1 MAFTFGFYNALNHDR
16 RYNAIQ
22 VSSIFDGIIKDGI
35 FMSIGGHMNVKA
47 TGNGFNIVVESGR
60 AWFNHT
66 WSLLDADYPM
76 VVPPSDVLEDRI
88 DVVVLE
94 VNENVD
100 VRQNFI
106 KIITGT
112 PAEHPTKPALTN
124 TLDIHQYALAY
135 ITVPANSVTLTQSNV
150 ENAVGMG
157 STPFVTGI
165 LETINIDDL
174 VAQWKSQWND
184 WTEEVDLNWNN
195 WFDTV
200 DNAWLAWFT
209 QQQSKWEDILADRAE
224 EWEEIKDTVDS
235 EWASQQGSINSD
247 YTNWKSSALAAYNQW
262 LDQIKGTLDDDAATQ
277 LAKEVVELKNRDDV
291 ISTYQHVKSGTEH
304 MFIGSGSN
312 GKVKMTADIDSGD
325 KVVISS
331 APKEKV
337 TVEGATSQPGS
348 GDPSPDNIR
357 MIDGVGMY
365 DQCIVLDGS
374 SDEGWGVDANGV
386 FVLRGIQGETLDYVS
401 QTSNSA
407 ICYARSN
414 SFKASSV
421 SDCYFKTTRGTFT
434 FPVAPEQLGRVF
446 VYNKGETLSEFKSH
460 LSSHPLIIWYR
471 SVDFYKCKGPF
482 YYVHEVSD
490 GTQSP
495 YKAIGIELN
504 APLFDGD
511 SLEIGGL
518 SGCDQMVVLEG
529 ASDET
534 WKAFEN
540 YPGVFYHDFS
550 PQADNAYYIK
560 TNSKKYNPSTD
571 ISTLKIGEFTTQ
583 KPGNATRFI
592 LRYNSLSTNPQ
603 DIKFYLSAYPLIVFY
618 RSAEY
623 TEEADIPVALEH
635 HKHYMQIVQNVREE
649 ATNEGKDRFRYSL
662 AVPSAVNADASNRT
676 ALSSHYSLVAQGG
689 TFRKITG
696 FSIVENRIWIYN
708 NGETAEE
715 FNVYLQEQINAG
727 TPVQVVYELASAVTY
742 AHPIQTESLPAYY
755 GTEDFVTALSG
766 EPVTDKWLTFT
777 NDGAQLNFKGGGGVG
792 VSKLAATTAVPAD
805 VVQGKTFYSKD
816 KTLKRGTL
824 ADKPALNDAVSVGN
838 DGNYLYA
845 RINVGA
851 YRTKQSTGYPEIRF
865 PNSDAIANIP
875 GGNNGAWSG
884 TYSGS
889 NVTVPKGYHNG
900 NGSVGV
906 AGGNRGNW
914 NGTYSGSDV
923 AIPQG
928 YHAGG
933 GKVGVAGG
941 NRGNWNGTYSG
952 SDVAIPQGYH
962 AGGGKVGVA
971 GGNRGNWNGTY
982 SGSDVAIPQGYHAGG
997 GKVGVSGGNKGAWGS
1012 TINPGGSV
1020 TIPKGYHNG
1029 SGVVKANGNSIN
1041 FHPINRTVGWGS
1053 GIRFTGEDATPG
1065 ASGKMRFVLKYWCRT
1080 EYNVNG
1086 YIKVLR
1092 NGSEIHSTT
1101 FNKNYESPYND
1112 DVPNGYINVEFSGS
1126 GTYQI
1131 QVSVDYNAGNG
1142 EIKMGGA
1149 FIGY

>member
-76 VVPPSDVLEDRI
+76 AVSPSDVLEDRI

-106 KIITGT
+106 KIIAGT

-124 TLDIHQYALAY
+124 NLDIHQYALAY

-150 ENAVGMG
+150 ENAVGLG

-174 VAQWKSQWND
+174 VAQWKSQWSD

-200 DNAWLAWFT
+200 DNAWTTWFT
-209 QQQSKWEDILADRAE
+209 QQQSKWEDILTERTE

-312 GKVKMTADIDSGD
+312 GKVKMTADIASGD

-337 TVEGATSQPGS
+337 TVDGATSQPGS

-357 MIDGVGMY
+357 MIDGIGMY
-365 DQCIVLDGS
+365 DQRVVFDGS
-374 SDEGWGVDANGV
+374 EDEDWQ
-386 FVLRGIQGETLDYVS
+386 LGITGTEGKYRLQIIATPKVTKVPA
-401 QTSNSA
+401 TS
-407 ICYARSN
+407 
-414 SFKASSV
+414 
-421 SDCYFKTTRGTFT
+421 
-434 FPVAPEQLGRVF
+434 VAPI
-446 VYNKGETLSEFKSH
+446 KSNH
-460 LSSHPLIIWYR
+460 FRTISATGTWNNQTGIAAQTNNIYIYSKEYQTVQSWKSYLAENPLIVWYR
-471 SVDFYKCKGPF
+471 SVDFYKSKGPF

-490 GTQSP
+490 GTESP

-504 APLFDGD
+504 TPLFDGD
-511 SLEIGGL
+511 SLEIGGP
-518 SGCDQMVVLEG
+518 SGFDQMVVLDSG
-529 ASDET
+529 KFFSQVTSGGLGLGYYQNSLNFVNIDTRWSSSGYGHIGSD
-534 WKAFEN
+534 
-540 YPGVFYHDFS
+540 YLPSIGFS
-550 PQADNAYYIK
+550 
-560 TNSKKYNPSTD
+560 SVYNGS
-571 ISTLKIGEFTTQ
+571 IGIGINPNGYVQ
-583 KPGNATRFI
+583 LRLPGNA
-592 LRYNSLSTNPQ
+592 NPA
-603 DIKFYLSAYPLIVFY
+603 DYFATHPLTVFY
-618 RSAEY
+618 RSVDY
-623 TEEADIPVALEH
+623 TPEADIAVALEKRVNGYAVWDGTDDMGDVLNLGEVTRGNIKARLPA
-635 HKHYMQIVQNVREE
+635 KH
-649 ATNEGKDRFRYSL
+649 G
-662 AVPSAVNADASNRT
+662 SA
-676 ALSSHYSLVAQGG
+676 GW
-689 TFRKITG
+689 
-696 FSIVENRIWIYN
+696 VENSSCSHLRKLYN
-708 NGETAEE
+708 WESNTEH
-715 FNVYLQEQINAG
+715 FYINHYFYLFVANSRLDSTDLAGLKAWLATQYSAG
-727 TPVQVVYELASAVTY
+727 TPVQVVYELASAATY

-755 GTEDFVTALSG
+755 GTEDFVTALTG
-766 EPVTDKWLTFT
+766 EKVAGKWLTFT
-777 NDGAQLNFKGGGGVG
+777 NDGTQLNFKGGGGLSS
-792 VSKLAATTAVPAD
+792 SKLAAANAEPGDVRTGKKFYAGDKTIKTGTLPVLRTGESHQINRWQDPMTKEVFIQANTIPEGIYESNGSTLSPQINIPAELFGNAAASQVLAGVTFTSENGAKIAGTMPNQGAKTAALNAGGSYTIPKGWHNGKGKVTADSLGSQTPASAKNGD
-805 VVQGKTFYSKD
+805 VILGKTAWVNGVMV
-816 KTLKRGTL
+816 TGTM
-824 ADKPALNDAVSVGN
+824 
-838 DGNYLYA
+838 
-845 RINVGA
+845 
-851 YRTKQSTGYPEIRF
+851 PER
-865 PNSDAIANIP
+865 
-875 GGNNGAWSG
+875 GAWNETIDPGAS
-884 TYSGS
+884 
-889 NVTVPKGYHNG
+889 VRIPQGYHNG
-900 NGSVGV
+900 NG
-906 AGGNRGNW
+906 
-914 NGTYSGSDV
+914 
-923 AIPQG
+923 
-928 YHAGG
+928 
-933 GKVGVAGG
+933 
-941 NRGNWNGTYSG
+941 
-952 SDVAIPQGYH
+952 
-962 AGGGKVGVA
+962 
-971 GGNRGNWNGTY
+971 
-982 SGSDVAIPQGYHAGG
+982 
-997 GKVGVSGGNKGAWGS
+997 
-1012 TINPGGSV
+1012 
-1020 TIPKGYHNG
+1020 
-1029 SGVVKANGNSIN
+1029 VVRANGISIN
-1041 FHPINRTVGWGS
+1041 FHPIDRTVGWGS
-1053 GIRFTGEDATPG
+1053 GIRFTGEDTTPG
-1065 ASGKMRFVLKYWCRT
+1065 VYGKMHFVLKYWCRT

-1101 FNKNYESPYND
+1101 FNKNYDSPYND

>member
-22 VSSIFDGIIKDGI
+22 VSSIFDGIIRDGI
-35 FMSIGGHMNVKA
+35 FMSIGGHMNVRA

-76 VVPPSDVLEDRI
+76 VVSPSDVLEDRI
-88 DVVVLE
+88 DAVVLE

-106 KIITGT
+106 KIIKGE
-112 PAEHPTKPALTN
+112 PAASPKKPTLTN
-124 TLDIHQYALAY
+124 NLDVHQYALAY

-150 ENAVGMG
+150 ENAIGLG

-200 DNAWLAWFT
+200 DNAWTTWFT
-209 QQQSKWEDILADRAE
+209 QQQSRWEDILTERTE

-312 GKVKMTADIDSGD
+312 GKVKMTADIASGD

-357 MIDGVGMY
+357 IIDGVGMY
-365 DQCIVLDGS
+365 DQCMVLNGSEDWKERSEIGAGLYSLYFVGPKHDSFLISNYLKCVIVTGANPAYENLKM
-374 SDEGWGVDANGV
+374 DEIGFYNYNAND
-386 FVLRGIQGETLDYVS
+386 RNTAYIKNPNY
-401 QTSNSA
+401 
-407 ICYARSN
+407 
-414 SFKASSV
+414 KSV
-421 SDCYFKTTRGTFT
+421 SD
-434 FPVAPEQLGRVF
+434 L
-446 VYNKGETLSEFKSH
+446 KSY
-460 LSSHPLIIWYR
+460 LAAHPLIIWYR

-482 YYVHEVSD
+482 YYAHEVSD
-490 GTQSP
+490 GTESP

-511 SLEIGGL
+511 SLKVGGK
-518 SGCDQMVVLEG
+518 SGCDQMILFDGSDDEEWSINATQNGVTNFMSAYRTLGLGPSLYGDGATAYSNRLKRSLRVFSDASAAKENKTFFMTRFDIFLRSTQIADVTGLKANLKAHPVIVYYKSVDYTEEKDVPVVLESCKSFYKIFDGTEEFTLAYSGEDANEYDLVLNG
-529 ASDET
+529 AGTILPTSSD
-534 WKAFEN
+534 
-540 YPGVFYHDFS
+540 
-550 PQADNAYYIK
+550 DNASCSHFKEGNFVVDGNWQATSMSNDVTIQFFRSK
-560 TNSKKYNPSTD
+560 TDCPDVDSFK
-571 ISTLKIGEFTTQ
+571 
-583 KPGNATRFI
+583 R
-592 LRYNSLSTNPQ
+592 
-603 DIKFYLSAYPLIVFY
+603 
-618 RSAEY
+618 
-623 TEEADIPVALEH
+623 
-635 HKHYMQIVQNVREE
+635 
-649 ATNEGKDRFRYSL
+649 
-662 AVPSAVNADASNRT
+662 
-676 ALSSHYSLVAQGG
+676 
-689 TFRKITG
+689 
-696 FSIVENRIWIYN
+696 W
-708 NGETAEE
+708 
-715 FNVYLQEQINAG
+715 LQEEYENG
-727 TPVQVVYELASAVTY
+727 TPVQCIMNRATAVTY
-742 AHPIQTESLPAYY
+742 AYLAQPESLPAYY
-755 GTEDFVTALSG
+755 GTEDFVTALAG

-777 NDGAQLNFKGGGGVG
+777 NDGTQLNFKGGGGVG

-816 KTLKRGTL
+816 KTLKTGTL

-865 PNSDAIANIP
+865 PNSDAIENIP
-875 GGNNGAWSG
+875 GGDNGAWSG
-884 TYSGS
+884 TYSDS
-889 NVTVPKGYHNG
+889 NVTIPQGYHNG
-900 NGSVGV
+900 KGSVGV

-933 GKVGVAGG
+933 GKV
-941 NRGNWNGTYSG
+941 S
-952 SDVAIPQGYH
+952 
-962 AGGGKVGVA
+962 
-971 GGNRGNWNGTY
+971 
-982 SGSDVAIPQGYHAGG
+982 
-997 GKVGVSGGNKGAWGS
+997 VSGGNKGAWDS

-1029 SGVVKANGNSIN
+1029 FGVVKANGNSIN
-1041 FHPINRTVGWGS
+1041 FHPIDRTVGWGS
-1053 GIRFTGEDATPG
+1053 GVRFTGEDATPG

-1101 FNKNYESPYND
+1101 FNKNYDSPYND

>member
-35 FMSIGGHMNVKA
+35 FMSIGGHMNVRA

-76 VVPPSDVLEDRI
+76 VVSPSDVLEDRI

-106 KIITGT
+106 KIIAGT

-124 TLDIHQYALAY
+124 NLDIHQYALAY

-150 ENAVGMG
+150 ENAIGLG

-174 VAQWKSQWND
+174 VAQWKSQWSD

-200 DNAWLAWFT
+200 DNAWTTWFT
-209 QQQSKWEDILADRAE
+209 QQQSKWEDILADRTE

-247 YTNWKSSALAAYNQW
+247 YVNWQSSALAAYNQW

-304 MFIGSGSN
+304 IFIGSGSN
-312 GKVKMTADIDSGD
+312 GKVKMTADIASGD

-331 APKEKV
+331 APKEKI

-348 GDPSPDNIR
+348 GDPSPNNIR
-357 MIDGVGMY
+357 MIDGIGMY
-365 DQCIVLDGS
+365 DKTVVLDGS
-374 SDEGWGVDANGV
+374 ADWRAFLQAPGVYYADIPIEVEVIDGSLVKTNSKKYAHYYLMASLKQSEFGIQNPPAPGYTRVCVRVDANSTSV
-386 FVLRGIQGETLDYVS
+386 QTAKDYF
-401 QTSNSA
+401 NS
-407 ICYARSN
+407 R
-414 SFKASSV
+414 
-421 SDCYFKTTRGTFT
+421 
-434 FPVAPEQLGRVF
+434 
-446 VYNKGETLSEFKSH
+446 
-460 LSSHPLIIWYR
+460 PLTVWIR

-490 GTQSP
+490 GTESP

-518 SGCDQMVVLEG
+518 SGFDKMVVLDDKSELSAYEG
-529 ASDET
+529 GS
-534 WKAFEN
+534 N
-540 YPGVFYHDFS
+540 SFYHDLPTVVASAGTNGSKSNWAKYRGDNVGEGALLNKEYTVQS
-550 PQADNAYYIK
+550 PISLGSVAK
-560 TNSKKYNPSTD
+560 RLVVKLTECTD
-571 ISTLKIGEFTTQ
+571 ISDAK
-583 KPGNATRFI
+583 
-592 LRYNSLSTNPQ
+592 S
-603 DIKFYLSAYPLIVFY
+603 YLSQHPLIVFY
-618 RSAEY
+618 KSVNY
-623 TEEADIPVALEH
+623 TPEADIAVALEKRVNGYAVFDGTEKWH
-635 HKHYMQIVQNVREE
+635 WNPSPGWAYVSQAYTEHKKSTPPQC
-649 ATNEGKDRFRYSL
+649 
-662 AVPSAVNADASNRT
+662 
-676 ALSSHYSLVAQGG
+676 SHYVGISGEIPTAGQTTINEAGSLIVYDSDWTSVSDATDYFSAQH
-689 TFRKITG
+689 T
-696 FSIVENRIWIYN
+696 
-708 NGETAEE
+708 
-715 FNVYLQEQINAG
+715 AG
-727 TPVQVVYELASAVTY
+727 TPVQFVYELASAATY
-742 AHPIQTESLPAYY
+742 AHPIQAESLPAYY
-755 GTEDFVTALSG
+755 GTEDFVTALAG

-777 NDGAQLNFKGGGGVG
+777 NDGTQLNFKGGGGVG

-816 KTLKRGTL
+816 KTVKTGTIV
-824 ADKPALNDAVSVGN
+824 DRPALNDAVSVGN
-838 DGNYLYA
+838 DGSYLYA
-845 RINVGA
+845 RIPVGA
-851 YRTKQSTGYPEIRF
+851 YRAKQATGYPEIRF
-865 PNSDAIANIP
+865 PNSDAIENIP
-875 GGNNGAWSG
+875 GGDNGAWSG

-889 NVTVPKGYHNG
+889 NVTIPKGYHNG

-923 AIPQG
+923 TIPQG

-933 GKVGVAGG
+933 GKVGVA
-941 NRGNWNGTYSG
+941 
-952 SDVAIPQGYH
+952 
-962 AGGGKVGVA
+962 
-971 GGNRGNWNGTY
+971 
-982 SGSDVAIPQGYHAGG
+982 
-997 GKVGVSGGNKGAWGS
+997 GGNKGAWGS

-1020 TIPKGYHNG
+1020 TIPRGYHNG
-1029 SGVVKANGNSIN
+1029 SGMVKANGNSIN

-1053 GIRFTGEDATPG
+1053 GVRFTGEDATPG

-1101 FNKNYESPYND
+1101 FTKNYDSPYND

-1131 QVSVDYNAGNG
+1131 QVSVDYQAGNG

>member
-76 VVPPSDVLEDRI
+76 VVSPSDVLEDRI

-106 KIITGT
+106 KIIAGT
-112 PAEHPTKPALTN
+112 PAAKPTKPALTN
-124 TLDIHQYALAY
+124 NLDIHQYALAY

-150 ENAVGMG
+150 ENAIGLG

-174 VAQWKSQWND
+174 IAQWKSQWSD

-200 DNAWLAWFT
+200 DNAWTTWFT
-209 QQQSKWEDILADRAE
+209 QQQSKWEDILTERTE

-312 GKVKMTADIDSGD
+312 GKVKMTADIASGD

-331 APKEKV
+331 APKEKI

-365 DQCIVLDGS
+365 DQCVVLDGS
-374 SDEGWGVDANGV
+374 EDEAWVVSPKGGNGPNAYHAQFSFPSGYPALPFDANIEGNH
-386 FVLRGIQGETLDYVS
+386 T
-401 QTSNSA
+401 
-407 ICYARSN
+407 
-414 SFKASSV
+414 ASSHIPGAATGAYV
-421 SDCYFKTTRGTFT
+421 FQGNTGICCFTASGNTR
-434 FPVAPEQLGRVF
+434 L
-446 VYNKGETLSEFKSH
+446 NLSFSGIPSNVTGLKSY
-460 LSSHPLIIWYR
+460 LSSHPLTVWYR
-471 SVDFYKCKGPF
+471 SVDFYKSKGPF

-490 GTQSP
+490 GTESP

-511 SLEIGGL
+511 SLEIGGP
-518 SGCDQMVVLEG
+518 SGFDKMVVVDGSSDEYWSPFQG
-529 ASDET
+529 ASD
-534 WKAFEN
+534 
-540 YPGVFYHDFS
+540 VFYSDLLPEYAF
-550 PQADNAYYIK
+550 DEG
-560 TNSKKYNPSTD
+560 NSDGVKVNRLKYHRSIVSMSEDEFYFQSNS
-571 ISTLKIGEFTTQ
+571 ISARAL
-583 KPGNATRFI
+583 RFI
-592 LRYNSLSTNPQ
+592 IRVNGAGTNVQ
-603 DIKFYLSAYPLIVFY
+603 TVRNALGKNPLIVFY
-618 RSAEY
+618 KSVNY
-623 TEEADIPVALEH
+623 TPEDDIAVALE
-635 HKHYMQIVQNVREE
+635 KRVNGYAAFDGEE
-649 ATNEGKDRFRYSL
+649 SIATDSSGSMVLFS
-662 AVPSAVNADASNRT
+662 VPLPNPSSRANRDPDSVI
-676 ALSSHYSLVAQGG
+676 SSHYPYKDVSSGNTLDGGVRLAAGSDSLIIRDSNNFG
-689 TFRKITG
+689 T
-696 FSIVENRIWIYN
+696 S
-708 NGETAEE
+708 EE
-715 FNVYLQEQINAG
+715 LSSLLSDQYDLG
-727 TPVQVVYELASAVTY
+727 TPVQVVYELASAATY
-742 AHPIQTESLPAYY
+742 AHPIQSESLPAYY
-755 GTEDFVTALSG
+755 GTEDFVTALAG
-766 EPVTDKWLTFT
+766 EKVAGKWLTFT
-777 NDGAQLNFKGGGGVG
+777 NDGTQLNFKGGGGVG

-816 KTLKRGTL
+816 KTLKTGTIV
-824 ADKPALNDAVSVGN
+824 DRPALNDAVSVGN
-838 DGNYLYA
+838 DGSYTYY
-845 RINVGA
+845 RINQGA
-851 YRTKQSTGYPEIRF
+851 YRTNQATGYPEIRAS
-865 PNSDAIANIP
+865 NDSVISNIP

-889 NVTVPKGYHNG
+889 NVTIPKGYHNG
-900 NGSVGV
+900 SGSVGV

-914 NGTYSGSDV
+914 GT
-923 AIPQG
+923 
-928 YHAGG
+928 
-933 GKVGVAGG
+933 
-941 NRGNWNGTYSG
+941 
-952 SDVAIPQGYH
+952 
-962 AGGGKVGVA
+962 
-971 GGNRGNWNGTY
+971 
-982 SGSDVAIPQGYHAGG
+982 
-997 GKVGVSGGNKGAWGS
+997 

-1020 TIPKGYHNG
+1020 TIPQGYHAG
-1029 SGVVKANGNSIN
+1029 GGVVRSNG
-1041 FHPINRTVGWGS
+1041 GGS
-1053 GIRFTGEDATPG
+1053 WP
-1065 ASGKMRFVLKYWCRT
+1065 
-1080 EYNVNG
+1080 
-1086 YIKVLR
+1086 LR
-1092 NGSEIHSTT
+1092 H
-1101 FNKNYESPYND
+1101 
-1112 DVPNGYINVEFSGS
+1112 
-1126 GTYQI
+1126 
-1131 QVSVDYNAGNG
+1131 
-1142 EIKMGGA
+1142 MG
-1149 FIGY
+1149 FD

>member
-76 VVPPSDVLEDRI
+76 VVSPSDVLEDRI

-106 KIITGT
+106 KIISGT

-124 TLDIHQYALAY
+124 NLDIHQYALAY

-174 VAQWKSQWND
+174 IAQWKIQWSD
-184 WTEEVDLNWNN
+184 WTEEVDLNWND
-195 WFDTV
+195 WF
-200 DNAWLAWFT
+200 
-209 QQQSKWEDILADRAE
+209 
-224 EWEEIKDTVDS
+224 DTVDS

-247 YTNWKSSALAAYNQW
+247 YANWKSSALAAYNQW

-312 GKVKMTADIDSGD
+312 GKVKMTADIASGD
-325 KVVISS
+325 KVVVSS

-337 TVEGATSQPGS
+337 TVKGATSQPGS

-365 DQCIVLDGS
+365 DQCVVLDGS
-374 SDEGWGVDANGV
+374 SDEGWTTNGSTAGTYRTVADFIEDDVSAGRTNWLSSKYRSVDASWDALSNKTF
-386 FVLRGIQGETLDYVS
+386 FVWAPSTKPESHYIGLRDTD
-401 QTSNSA
+401 
-407 ICYARSN
+407 
-414 SFKASSV
+414 
-421 SDCYFKTTRGTFT
+421 
-434 FPVAPEQLGRVF
+434 FPNL
-446 VYNKGETLSEFKSH
+446 TDFKSH
-460 LSSHPLIIWYR
+460 LQSHPLIIWYR

-490 GTQSP
+490 GTESP

-511 SLEIGGL
+511 SLEIGGK
-518 SGCDQMVVLEG
+518 SGFDQMVVFDGSEDEEWQWAGSG
-529 ASDET
+529 A
-534 WKAFEN
+534 
-540 YPGVFYHDFS
+540 
-550 PQADNAYYIK
+550 NAYAAC
-560 TNSKKYNPSTD
+560 
-571 ISTLKIGEFTTQ
+571 LKCINIGAVSSPRGYVVSDTFNTV
-583 KPGNATRFI
+583 
-592 LRYNSLSTNPQ
+592 
-603 DIKFYLSAYPLIVFY
+603 YLSHNNTVIGIGGWEKQLYLRDPSKFTSEATLRSYLQSHPLIVFY
-618 RSAEY
+618 KSVDY
-623 TEEADIPVALEH
+623 TPEADIAVALEKRVNGYAVFDGTEKWQWNPSPGWAYVSQAYTE
-635 HKHYMQIVQNVREE
+635 HKKS
-649 ATNEGKDRFRYSL
+649 T
-662 AVPSAVNADASNRT
+662 PSQC
-676 ALSSHYSLVAQGG
+676 SHYVGISGEMPTAGQITINEAGSLIVYDSDWTSVSDATDYFSAQH
-689 TFRKITG
+689 T
-696 FSIVENRIWIYN
+696 
-708 NGETAEE
+708 
-715 FNVYLQEQINAG
+715 AG
-727 TPVQVVYELASAVTY
+727 TPVQVVCELASAATY

-755 GTEDFVTALSG
+755 GTEDFVTALAG

-777 NDGAQLNFKGGGGVG
+777 NDGTQLNFKGGGGLSS
-792 VSKLAATTAVPAD
+792 SKLAAANAEPGD
-805 VVQGKTFYSKD
+805 VRTGKKFYAGD
-816 KTLKRGTL
+816 KTIKTGTL
-824 ADKPALNDAVSVGN
+824 PVLHMGESHQINRWQNSMTKEVFIQANTIPEGIYESDGSTWSPQINIPAELFGNAVAEQVLAGVTFTSENGAKIAGTMPNQGAKTAALNAGGS
-838 DGNYLYA
+838 Y
-845 RINVGA
+845 
-851 YRTKQSTGYPEIRF
+851 T
-865 PNSDAIANIP
+865 IP
-875 GGNNGAWSG
+875 A
-884 TYSGS
+884 
-889 NVTVPKGYHNG
+889 GYHNG
-900 NGSVGV
+900 SGKVTANSLASQTQANAV
-906 AGGNRGNW
+906 AGDILTGNTAWVNGVKVNGTMPEKGAW

-923 AIPQG
+923 TIPNG
-928 YHAGG
+928 HHSGT
-933 GKVGVAGG
+933 GKVSVSGG
-941 NRGNWNGTYSG
+941 NRGAWN
-952 SDVAIPQGYH
+952 
-962 AGGGKVGVA
+962 K
-971 GGNRGNWNGTY
+971 
-982 SGSDVAIPQGYHAGG
+982 
-997 GKVGVSGGNKGAWGS
+997 

-1020 TIPKGYHNG
+1020 TIPQGYHNG

-1041 FHPINRTVGWGS
+1041 FHPIDRTVGWGS
-1053 GIRFTGEDATPG
+1053 GVRFTGEDATPG

-1080 EYNVNG
+1080 EYNVTG
-1086 YIKVLR
+1086 YIRVLR
-1092 NGSEIHSTT
+1092 NGSEIHATT
-1101 FNKNYESPYND
+1101 FNKNYDSPYND

-1131 QVSVDYNAGNG
+1131 QIFVDYQAGNG

>member
-76 VVPPSDVLEDRI
+76 VVSPSDVLEDRI
-88 DVVVLE
+88 DAVVLE

-112 PAEHPTKPALTN
+112 PAEKPTKPALTN
-124 TLDIHQYALAY
+124 NLDIHQYALAY

-150 ENAVGMG
+150 ENAIGLG

-200 DNAWLAWFT
+200 DNAWTTWFT
-209 QQQSKWEDILADRAE
+209 QQQSKWEDILNERTE

-312 GKVKMTADIDSGD
+312 GKVKMTADIASGD
-325 KVVISS
+325 TVVISS
-331 APKEKV
+331 APKQKI

-348 GDPSPDNIR
+348 GDPSPKNIR

-365 DQCIVLDGS
+365 DQCLVLDGS
-374 SDEGWGVDANGV
+374 ENEGWRVEAFAGYYRRYCATIPAPVRNNTRENQSQKSNYLVSNVSVQNQVNGKG
-386 FVLRGIQGETLDYVS
+386 F
-401 QTSNSA
+401 N
-407 ICYARSN
+407 
-414 SFKASSV
+414 
-421 SDCYFKTTRGTFT
+421 
-434 FPVAPEQLGRVF
+434 
-446 VYNKGETLSEFKSH
+446 VYNFRPSSSDDTNVWVFIGGGEFSDVNELKDYLSA
-460 LSSHPLIIWYR
+460 HPLIIWYR

-490 GTQSP
+490 GTESP

-518 SGCDQMVVLEG
+518 SGFDKMIIFDG
-529 ASDET
+529 SDAET
-534 WKAFEN
+534 WSIQATQNGVTNFAIDYCAIKLVPPSPTGKA
-540 YPGVFYHDFS
+540 
-550 PQADNAYYIK
+550 
-560 TNSKKYNPSTD
+560 
-571 ISTLKIGEFTTQ
+571 
-583 KPGNATRFI
+583 
-592 LRYNSLSTNPQ
+592 
-603 DIKFYLSAYPLIVFY
+603 SAYSNRLKRSIRLFADAAAAKENKTFFMNAFNVFY
-618 RSAEY
+618 RSTQFTGVAGLKADLKAHPLIIFYKSVNY
-623 TEEADIPVALEH
+623 TPEADIAVALESC
-635 HKHYMQIVQNVREE
+635 KSFYKTFDGTEKFTLAYSGEE
-649 ATNEGKDRFRYSL
+649 ANEYDLVLSGAGTILITSSDDNASCSHFKKDNFIVDGNWQASSMYSDVTIQFFRSKTDC
-662 AVPSAVNADASNRT
+662 P
-676 ALSSHYSLVAQGG
+676 
-689 TFRKITG
+689 
-696 FSIVENRIWIYN
+696 
-708 NGETAEE
+708 
-715 FNVYLQEQINAG
+715 NVDSFKQWLQEEYEKG
-727 TPVQVVYELASAVTY
+727 TPVQCVMNYKTAVTY

-755 GTEDFVTALSG
+755 GTEDFVTALAG

-816 KTLKRGTL
+816 KTLKTGTL
-824 ADKPALNDAVSVGN
+824 TEKSALTDAVSVGN
-838 DGNYLYA
+838 DGSYLYA
-845 RINVGA
+845 RIPVGA

-865 PNSDAIANIP
+865 PNSDAIENIP
-875 GGNNGAWSG
+875 GGDNGAWNG

-889 NVTVPKGYHNG
+889 NVTIPQGYHNG
-900 NGSVGV
+900 SGSVGV

-914 NGTYSGSDV
+914 SGTYSGSDV
-923 AIPQG
+923 TIPQG

-941 NRGNWNGTYSG
+941 NRGNWS
-952 SDVAIPQGYH
+952 
-962 AGGGKVGVA
+962 
-971 GGNRGNWNGTY
+971 GTY

-1020 TIPKGYHNG
+1020 TIPQGYHNG
-1029 SGVVKANGNSIN
+1029 QGRVRANDISVNYMAIDSDAYWNDNVQIYESENVSPGTSGQVRYTIQ
-1041 FHPINRTVGWGS
+1041 
-1053 GIRFTGEDATPG
+1053 
-1065 ASGKMRFVLKYWCRT
+1065 YWST
-1080 EYNVNG
+1080 SEYNVSG
-1086 YIKVLR
+1086 YFQICR
-1092 NGSEIHSTT
+1092 NGSEIESIP
-1101 FNKNYESPYND
+1101 FEKNGGLPTEP
-1112 DVPNGYINVEFSGS
+1112 SGFFDRTYS
-1126 GTYQI
+1126 EPGTYSLRI
-1131 QVSVDYNAGNG
+1131 RIDYHAGNG
-1142 EIKMGGA
+1142 TMHIGGV
-1149 FIGY
+1149 IVGY

>member
-76 VVPPSDVLEDRI
+76 VVSPSDVLEDRI

-106 KIITGT
+106 KIIAGT
-112 PAEHPTKPALTN
+112 PAKHPTKPALTN
-124 TLDIHQYALAY
+124 NLDIHQYALAY

-150 ENAVGMG
+150 ENAVGLG

-174 VAQWKSQWND
+174 IAQWESQWSD

-200 DNAWLAWFT
+200 DNAWTTWFT
-209 QQQSKWEDILADRAE
+209 QQQSKWEDILTERTE
-224 EWEEIKDTVDS
+224 EWEDIKDTVDS
-235 EWASQQGSINSD
+235 EWATQQGSINSD
-247 YTNWKSSALAAYNQW
+247 YTNWKSSALASYNQW

-304 MFIGSGSN
+304 VFIGSGSN
-312 GKVKMTADIDSGD
+312 GKVKMTADIASGD

-348 GDPSPDNIR
+348 GDPSPNNIR
-357 MIDGVGMY
+357 MIDGIGMY
-365 DQCIVLDGS
+365 DKMLVLDGS
-374 SDEGWGVDANGV
+374 EDESWYQEGNGV
-386 FVLRGIQGETLDYVS
+386 CILLGIRGITIDYV
-401 QTSNSA
+401 TKNNNTA
-407 ICYARSN
+407 ICDARCN
-414 SFKASSV
+414 SFRAGSV
-421 SDCYFKTTRGTFT
+421 NDTYYGRVEWTFT
-434 FPVAPEQLGRVF
+434 FPIKPEQHGRIF
-446 VYNKGETLSEFKSH
+446 FYNGRGDLSDFKSYR
-460 LSSHPLIIWYR
+460 SAHPLIVWYR
-471 SVDFYKCKGPF
+471 AVDFFKAKGPF

-490 GTQSP
+490 GTETP
-495 YKAIGIELN
+495 YKAIAIELN

-518 SGCDQMVVLEG
+518 SGFDKMVVVDGSKDFKTMTTVSGGKRIALTAYIPAENIQAVASTAVVG
-529 ASDET
+529 AIASSQYPARSAKDTYASVVGISVEADGTVSVYDPDIQTDET
-534 WKAFEN
+534 AKAYFQSH
-540 YPGVFYHDFS
+540 PLTVFYKSVNYTPESDIAVALEKRASHYQMFDGTEDFV
-550 PQADNAYYIK
+550 NAYTFDDAYEYQTIV
-560 TNSKKYNPSTD
+560 SGIGD
-571 ISTLKIGEFTTQ
+571 ISNPTSDGRSKSSHYV
-583 KPGNATRFI
+583 AS
-592 LRYNSLSTNPQ
+592 SLARTGHW
-603 DIKFYLSAYPLIVFY
+603 SAYPEDNDVVYQFFY
-618 RSAEY
+618 NKEDCPDVV
-623 TEEADIPVALEH
+623 TLKEILQNEAS
-635 HKHYMQIVQNVREE
+635 K
-649 ATNEGKDRFRYSL
+649 
-662 AVPSAVNADASNRT
+662 
-676 ALSSHYSLVAQGG
+676 
-689 TFRKITG
+689 
-696 FSIVENRIWIYN
+696 
-708 NGETAEE
+708 
-715 FNVYLQEQINAG
+715 G
-727 TPVQVVYELASAVTY
+727 TPVQTIVYAESVRTY
-742 AHPIQTESLPAYY
+742 AHLIQTEALPAYY
-755 GTEDFVTALSG
+755 GTEDFVTALAG
-766 EPVTDKWLTFT
+766 EKAAGKWLTFT

-805 VVQGKTFYSKD
+805 VVQGRTFYSKD
-816 KTLKRGTL
+816 KTLKTGAL

-838 DGNYLYA
+838 DGSYLYA
-845 RINVGA
+845 RIPVGA
-851 YRTKQSTGYPEIRF
+851 YRAKQATGYPEIRF
-865 PNSDAIANIP
+865 PNSDAIENIP
-875 GGNNGAWSG
+875 GGDNGAWSG

-889 NVTVPKGYHNG
+889 NVTIPKGYHNG

-923 AIPQG
+923 AIPKG

-933 GKVGVAGG
+933 GKV
-941 NRGNWNGTYSG
+941 S
-952 SDVAIPQGYH
+952 
-962 AGGGKVGVA
+962 
-971 GGNRGNWNGTY
+971 
-982 SGSDVAIPQGYHAGG
+982 
-997 GKVGVSGGNKGAWGS
+997 VSGGNKGAWGS

-1041 FHPINRTVGWGS
+1041 FHPIDRTVGWGS
-1053 GIRFTGEDATPG
+1053 GVRFTGEDATPG

-1092 NGSEIHSTT
+1092 NGIEIHSTT
-1101 FNKNYESPYND
+1101 FNKHYDSPYND

-1131 QVSVDYNAGNG
+1131 QVSVDYNAGEG

>member
-112 PAEHPTKPALTN
+112 PAETPAKPALTN
-124 TLDIHQYALAY
+124 NLDIHQYALAY

-150 ENAVGMG
+150 ENAVGLG

-174 VAQWKSQWND
+174 IAQWKSQWSD

-200 DNAWLAWFT
+200 DNAWVTWFT

-224 EWEEIKDTVDS
+224 EWEEIKDTIDS

-312 GKVKMTADIDSGD
+312 GKVKMTADITSGD

-348 GDPSPDNIR
+348 GDPSPNNIR
-357 MIDGVGMY
+357 MIDGIGMY
-365 DQCIVLDGS
+365 DQCVVLDGS
-374 SDEGWGVDANGV
+374 ADWRIFSGAPGVYFADIPIDTTGINDSIIKTNSKKYARYSSSMAGLKQSE
-386 FVLRGIQGETLDYVS
+386 FTIQHLPGKTRIVLRVDTNSTSV
-401 QTSNSA
+401 QTAKDHFNS
-407 ICYARSN
+407 R
-414 SFKASSV
+414 
-421 SDCYFKTTRGTFT
+421 
-434 FPVAPEQLGRVF
+434 
-446 VYNKGETLSEFKSH
+446 
-460 LSSHPLIIWYR
+460 PLTVWIR
-471 SVDFYKCKGPF
+471 SVDFYKSKGPF

-490 GTQSP
+490 GTESP
-495 YKAIGIELN
+495 YKAIGIDLN

-518 SGCDQMVVLEG
+518 SGFDQMLVLDGSSDEYWSPFQG
-529 ASDET
+529 ASD
-534 WKAFEN
+534 
-540 YPGVFYHDFS
+540 VFYSDLLPGYAF
-550 PQADNAYYIK
+550 DEG
-560 TNSKKYNPSTD
+560 NSDGVKVNRLKYHRSIVSMSEDEFYFQSNS
-571 ISTLKIGEFTTQ
+571 ISARAL
-583 KPGNATRFI
+583 RFI
-592 LRYNSLSTNPQ
+592 IRVNGAGTNVQ
-603 DIKFYLSAYPLIVFY
+603 TVRNALGKNPLIVFY
-618 RSAEY
+618 KSVDY
-623 TEEADIPVALEH
+623 TPENDIPVALESH
-635 HKHYMQIVQNVREE
+635 VKKLKLFDGTEDFSYSMRGHYFEHIIPGDVSSGTDVDAARKTQKASHGTI
-649 ATNEGKDRFRYSL
+649 A
-662 AVPSAVNADASNRT
+662 NADGDPGYNYYWAYT
-676 ALSSHYSLVAQGG
+676 ANWAYAANHTSKIRLKPAGVSDDIPVLKSFLSSQYS
-689 TFRKITG
+689 
-696 FSIVENRIWIYN
+696 
-708 NGETAEE
+708 
-715 FNVYLQEQINAG
+715 AG

-742 AHPIQTESLPAYY
+742 AHPIQAESLPAYY
-755 GTEDFVTALSG
+755 GTEDFVTALAG
-766 EPVTDKWLTFT
+766 EKVAGKWLAFT
-777 NDGAQLNFKGGGGVG
+777 NDGTQLNFKGGGGVG

-816 KTLKRGTL
+816 KTLKTGTL

-838 DGNYLYA
+838 DGSNLYV
-845 RINVGA
+845 RIPVGA
-851 YRTKQSTGYPEIRF
+851 YRTKQATGYPEIRF

-875 GGNNGAWSG
+875 GGDNGAWSG

-889 NVTVPKGYHNG
+889 NVTIPKGYHNG
-900 NGSVGV
+900 SGSVGV

-914 NGTYSGSDV
+914 GT
-923 AIPQG
+923 
-928 YHAGG
+928 
-933 GKVGVAGG
+933 
-941 NRGNWNGTYSG
+941 
-952 SDVAIPQGYH
+952 
-962 AGGGKVGVA
+962 
-971 GGNRGNWNGTY
+971 
-982 SGSDVAIPQGYHAGG
+982 
-997 GKVGVSGGNKGAWGS
+997 

-1020 TIPKGYHNG
+1020 TIPRGYHNG

-1041 FHPINRTVGWGS
+1041 FHPIDRTVGWGS

-1065 ASGKMRFVLKYWCRT
+1065 ASGKMHFVLKYWCRT

-1101 FNKNYESPYND
+1101 FNKNYDSPYND

-1131 QVSVDYNAGNG
+1131 QVSVDYQAGNG

>member
-76 VVPPSDVLEDRI
+76 VVSPSDVLEDRI

-106 KIITGT
+106 KIIAGT

-124 TLDIHQYALAY
+124 NLDIHQYALAY

-150 ENAVGMG
+150 ENAVGLG

-174 VAQWKSQWND
+174 IAQWKSQWSD

-200 DNAWLAWFT
+200 DNAWTTWFT

-247 YTNWKSSALAAYNQW
+247 YTNWKSSALASYNQW

-312 GKVKMTADIDSGD
+312 GKVKMTADIASGD

-348 GDPSPDNIR
+348 GDPSPKNIR

-365 DQCIVLDGS
+365 DKMIVLDGNANWLAFGNTPGVYLADALINIKTINDS
-374 SDEGWGVDANGV
+374 TVKTNSKKYTDHYPVSDLKQSEFLIQNFSDRIRVIVRVDANSTSV
-386 FVLRGIQGETLDYVS
+386 QTAKDYFNRRPLTVW
-401 QTSNSA
+401 
-407 ICYARSN
+407 IRS
-414 SFKASSV
+414 
-421 SDCYFKTTRGTFT
+421 
-434 FPVAPEQLGRVF
+434 
-446 VYNKGETLSEFKSH
+446 
-460 LSSHPLIIWYR
+460 I
-471 SVDFYKCKGPF
+471 DFYKCKGPF

-490 GTQSP
+490 GTESP

-511 SLEIGGL
+511 SLEIGGP
-518 SGCDQMVVLEG
+518 SGFDKMVVLDG
-529 ASDET
+529 SSDEH
-534 WKAFEN
+534 WVAFI
-540 YPGVFYHDFS
+540 GSSDVFYIDLLPEYGLS
-550 PQADNAYYIK
+550 
-560 TNSKKYNPSTD
+560 
-571 ISTLKIGEFTTQ
+571 E
-583 KPGNATRFI
+583 GNASGVKVNRLKYKQSATIREDEFWFQSTSVTSVSTFRFVI
-592 LRYNSLSTNPQ
+592 RVNGAGTNVQ
-603 DIKFYLSAYPLIVFY
+603 TVRNALGKAPLIIFY
-618 RSAEY
+618 KSVNY
-623 TEEADIPVALEH
+623 TPEADIAVALE
-635 HKHYMQIVQNVREE
+635 KRVNGYAVFDGEE
-649 ATNEGKDRFRYSL
+649 PIATDSTGSMVLFSVPLPNPSSL
-662 AVPSAVNADASNRT
+662 AFDDPDSVI
-676 ALSSHYSLVAQGG
+676 SSHYPYKNVSSDNTLDGGVRLAMGSDSLIIRDSNNFG
-689 TFRKITG
+689 T
-696 FSIVENRIWIYN
+696 S
-708 NGETAEE
+708 EE
-715 FNVYLQEQINAG
+715 LSSLLSDQYDLR
-727 TPVQVVYELASAVTY
+727 TPVQLVYELASAATY
-742 AHPIQTESLPAYY
+742 AHPIQAESLPAYY
-755 GTEDFVTALSG
+755 GTEDFVTALAG

-777 NDGAQLNFKGGGGVG
+777 NDGTQLNFKGGGGVG

-805 VVQGKTFYSKD
+805 VVSGKTFYSKD
-816 KTLKRGTL
+816 KTLKTGTL
-824 ADKPALNDAVSVGN
+824 TENPALTNAVSVGN
-838 DGNYLYA
+838 DGSYLYV
-845 RINVGA
+845 RIPVGA
-851 YRTKQSTGYPEIRF
+851 YRTRQAIGYPEVRF
-865 PNSDAIANIP
+865 PNAEAIKNIP
-875 GGNNGAWSG
+875 GGDNGAWSG

-889 NVTVPKGYHNG
+889 NVTIPQGYHNG
-900 NGSVGV
+900 NGSVSVSGGNRGNWSGTYSGSNVTIPKGYHNGSGSVSV

-923 AIPQG
+923 TIPQG

-933 GKVGVAGG
+933 GKV
-941 NRGNWNGTYSG
+941 S
-952 SDVAIPQGYH
+952 
-962 AGGGKVGVA
+962 
-971 GGNRGNWNGTY
+971 
-982 SGSDVAIPQGYHAGG
+982 
-997 GKVGVSGGNKGAWGS
+997 VSGGNKGAWGS

-1041 FHPINRTVGWGS
+1041 LHPIDRTVGWGS
-1053 GIRFTGEDATPG
+1053 GVRFTGEDATPG

-1101 FNKNYESPYND
+1101 FNKNYDSPYND

>member
-106 KIITGT
+106 KIISGT
-112 PAEHPTKPALTN
+112 PAEKPTKPALTN
-124 TLDIHQYALAY
+124 NLDIHQYALAY

-150 ENAVGMG
+150 ENAIGLG

-209 QQQSKWEDILADRAE
+209 QQQSKWEDILADRTE

-235 EWASQQGSINSD
+235 EWASQQGNINSD

-304 MFIGSGSN
+304 IFIGSGSN
-312 GKVKMTADIDSGD
+312 GKVKMTADIASGD

-357 MIDGVGMY
+357 MIDGIGMY
-365 DQCIVLDGS
+365 DQCVVLDGNGGWYAFENTPGVYYSDIPIVIEATS
-374 SDEGWGVDANGV
+374 SPISKTNSKKYAHYGYLTNLKQSEFDIQHPPGCTRICVRVDANSTS
-386 FVLRGIQGETLDYVS
+386 LQTAKDYF
-401 QTSNSA
+401 N
-407 ICYARSN
+407 
-414 SFKASSV
+414 
-421 SDCYFKTTRGTFT
+421 
-434 FPVAPEQLGRVF
+434 
-446 VYNKGETLSEFKSH
+446 
-460 LSSHPLIIWYR
+460 SHPLTVWIR

-490 GTQSP
+490 GTTSP

-518 SGCDQMVVLEG
+518 SGFDKMVVLDGSEDEGWYAQNASNGLYRTKNNIANDMQFSSQTGNTAKSNYLRSIG
-529 ASDET
+529 AS
-534 WKAFEN
+534 W
-540 YPGVFYHDFS
+540 
-550 PQADNAYYIK
+550 ADIK
-560 TNSKKYNPSTD
+560 S
-571 ISTLKIGEFTTQ
+571 GEFFTEALSYYVGVCISSITTLEAF
-583 KPGNATRFI
+583 K
-592 LRYNSLSTNPQ
+592 S
-603 DIKFYLSAYPLIVFY
+603 YLSAHPLTVFY
-618 RSAEY
+618 KSVNY
-623 TEEADIPVALEH
+623 TPEADIAVALE
-635 HKHYMQIVQNVREE
+635 KRVNGYAAFDGTETSMED
-649 ATNEGKDRFRYSL
+649 ATGNIPIYSYNL
-662 AVPSAVNADASNRT
+662 DNASRVDFDDII
-676 ALSSHYSLVAQGG
+676 SSHYIKKSDIDVTNNVDLGIRLATSYSGVL
-689 TFRKITG
+689 FRD
-696 FSIVENRIWIYN
+696 SENYTTK
-708 NGETAEE
+708 TA
-715 FNVYLQEQINAG
+715 FDSFISDQNDLG
-727 TPVQVVYELASAVTY
+727 TPVQVVYELASAATY
-742 AHPIQTESLPAYY
+742 AHPIQAESLPAYY
-755 GTEDFVTALSG
+755 GTEDFVTALAG
-766 EPVTDKWLTFT
+766 EEVTDKWLTFT
-777 NDGAQLNFKGGGGVG
+777 NDGTQLNFKGGGGVG

-816 KTLKRGTL
+816 KTLKTGTL
-824 ADKPALNDAVSVGN
+824 TDKPALNDAVSVGN

-865 PNSDAIANIP
+865 PNSDAIENIP

-889 NVTVPKGYHNG
+889 NVTIPKGYHNG

-923 AIPQG
+923 TIPQG

-933 GKVGVAGG
+933 GKVGVA
-941 NRGNWNGTYSG
+941 
-952 SDVAIPQGYH
+952 
-962 AGGGKVGVA
+962 
-971 GGNRGNWNGTY
+971 
-982 SGSDVAIPQGYHAGG
+982 
-997 GKVGVSGGNKGAWGS
+997 GGNKGAWGS

-1053 GIRFTGEDATPG
+1053 GVRFTGEDATPG

-1101 FNKNYESPYND
+1101 FNKNYDSPYND

-1131 QVSVDYNAGNG
+1131 QVSVDYNAGTG

>member
-112 PAEHPTKPALTN
+112 PAETPAKPALTN
-124 TLDIHQYALAY
+124 NLDIHQYALAY

-150 ENAVGMG
+150 ENAVGLG

-174 VAQWKSQWND
+174 IAQWKSQWSD

-200 DNAWLAWFT
+200 DNAWTTWFT
-209 QQQSKWEDILADRAE
+209 QQQSKWEDILTERTE

-291 ISTYQHVKSGTEH
+291 ISTYQHVKSDTEH

-312 GKVKMTADIDSGD
+312 GKVKMTADIASGD

-331 APKEKV
+331 APKEKI

-348 GDPSPDNIR
+348 GDPSPNNIR

-365 DQCIVLDGS
+365 DQCVMLDGS
-374 SDEGWGVDANGV
+374 EDED
-386 FVLRGIQGETLDYVS
+386 LDI
-401 QTSNSA
+401 TSSGSG
-407 ICYARSN
+407 YARCPNVFDPKQS
-414 SFKASSV
+414 
-421 SDCYFKTTRGTFT
+421 T
-434 FPVAPEQLGRVF
+434 PVAARGSYL
-446 VYNKGETLSEFKSH
+446 KGI
-460 LSSHPLIIWYR
+460 SSIVNSSDFGFAINAEEPAIYFRISGVPATENDYRAYLQAHPLIVWYR

-490 GTQSP
+490 GTESP

-504 APLFDGD
+504 AQLFDGD
-511 SLEIGGL
+511 SLEIGGP
-518 SGCDQMVVLEG
+518 SGFDQMVVVDG
-529 ASDET
+529 S
-534 WKAFEN
+534 K
-540 YPGVFYHDFS
+540 DFGTS
-550 PQADNAYYIK
+550 STPSGTRRLVLTQYIPIQNIQVPA
-560 TNSKKYNPSTD
+560 TNSVVGAIASSQYPARSADDTFLSVIGICVHRSGQSAGTVFIYDPD
-571 ISTLKIGEFTTQ
+571 IQ
-583 KPGNATRFI
+583 
-592 LRYNSLSTNPQ
+592 TNEAA
-603 DIKFYLSAYPLIVFY
+603 KAYFQSHPLIVFY
-618 RSAEY
+618 KSVNY
-623 TEEADIPVALEH
+623 TPEDDIAVALE
-635 HKHYMQIVQNVREE
+635 KRANGYAVWDGEEDGWTADGTDNYSRLIVPDAKADGTDSEDISSQFTFAPVD
-649 ATNEGKDRFRYSL
+649 TFPGKESGFTYS
-662 AVPSAVNADASNRT
+662 AVPAHQILLKNGTDFNSVSNAKTFLQNQ
-676 ALSSHYSLVAQGG
+676 YS
-689 TFRKITG
+689 
-696 FSIVENRIWIYN
+696 
-708 NGETAEE
+708 
-715 FNVYLQEQINAG
+715 AG
-727 TPVQVVYELASAVTY
+727 TPVQLVYELASAATY

-755 GTEDFVTALSG
+755 GTEDFVTALAG
-766 EPVTDKWLTFT
+766 EKVAGKWLTFT
-777 NDGAQLNFKGGGGVG
+777 NDGTQLNFKGGGGVG

-816 KTLKRGTL
+816 KTLKTGTL

-838 DGNYLYA
+838 DGSNLYV
-845 RINVGA
+845 RIPVGA
-851 YRTKQSTGYPEIRF
+851 YRTKQATGYPEIRF

-875 GGNNGAWSG
+875 GGDNGAWNG

-889 NVTVPKGYHNG
+889 NVTIPKGYHNG

-923 AIPQG
+923 TIPQG

-933 GKVGVAGG
+933 GKVGVA
-941 NRGNWNGTYSG
+941 
-952 SDVAIPQGYH
+952 
-962 AGGGKVGVA
+962 
-971 GGNRGNWNGTY
+971 
-982 SGSDVAIPQGYHAGG
+982 
-997 GKVGVSGGNKGAWGS
+997 GGNKGAWGS

-1020 TIPKGYHNG
+1020 TIPRGYHNG

-1065 ASGKMRFVLKYWCRT
+1065 ASGKMHFVLKYWCRT

-1101 FNKNYESPYND
+1101 FNKNYDSPYND

-1131 QVSVDYNAGNG
+1131 QVSVDYQAGNG

>member
-76 VVPPSDVLEDRI
+76 VVSPSDVLEDRI

-106 KIITGT
+106 KIIAGT

-124 TLDIHQYALAY
+124 NLDIHQYALAY

-150 ENAVGMG
+150 ENAVGLG

-200 DNAWLAWFT
+200 DNAWTTWFT
-209 QQQSKWEDILADRAE
+209 QQQSKWEDILTERTE

-312 GKVKMTADIDSGD
+312 GKVKMTADIASGD
-325 KVVISS
+325 KVVVSS

-337 TVEGATSQPGS
+337 TVDGATSQPGS

-357 MIDGVGMY
+357 MIDGIGMY
-365 DQCIVLDGS
+365 DQCVVLNGS
-374 SDEGWGVDANGV
+374 ENWSTRENGILFFESEGLLEAFSDASQRSSYLKSVGDEVVGDSIELYTYPV
-386 FVLRGIQGETLDYVS
+386 FFVRTKEYASDVGRLPAILL
-401 QTSNSA
+401 NSK
-407 ICYARSN
+407 
-414 SFKASSV
+414 FASSV
-421 SDCYFKTTRGTFT
+421 SDLKQKLT
-434 FPVAPEQLGRVF
+434 A
-446 VYNKGETLSEFKSH
+446 
-460 LSSHPLIIWYR
+460 HPLIIWYR
-471 SVDFYKCKGPF
+471 SVDFYKSKGPF

-490 GTQSP
+490 GTETP

-504 APLFDGD
+504 APLFEGD
-511 SLEIGGL
+511 SLEIGGP
-518 SGCDQMVVLEG
+518 SGFDQMVVYDG
-529 ASDET
+529 SVDERWT
-534 WKAFEN
+534 AQNAAKGL
-540 YPGVFYHDFS
+540 YKIPS
-550 PQADNAYYIK
+550 PQ
-560 TNSKKYNPSTD
+560 NSTWSDLGGRTAMSSY
-571 ISTLKIGEFTTQ
+571 LKHI
-583 KPGNATRFI
+583 NATWAYLKNGMFFVSPSKSVSPSGENI
-592 LRYNSLSTNPQ
+592 LAVCIASCTNLT
-603 DIKFYLSAYPLIVFY
+603 DFRDYLAAHPLIVFY
-618 RSAEY
+618 KSVNY
-623 TEEADIPVALEH
+623 TPEHDIAVALE
-635 HKHYMQIVQNVREE
+635 KRVNGYAVYSGGDD
-649 ATNEGKDRFRYSL
+649 ASYSWDTGGTNPRGTASL
-662 AVPSAVNADASNRT
+662 ALSAIMWNPVP
-676 ALSSHYSLVAQGG
+676 LSSHFIGG
-689 TFRKITG
+689 TIQNSNAVNGIGVYGDTTFMRNPDE
-696 FSIVENRIWIYN
+696 FSDLATFKQSLSSQYS
-708 NGETAEE
+708 
-715 FNVYLQEQINAG
+715 AG
-727 TPVQVVYELASAVTY
+727 TPVQVVYELASATTY
-742 AHPIQTESLPAYY
+742 AHPIRAESLPAYY
-755 GTEDFVTALSG
+755 GTEDFVTALAG

-777 NDGAQLNFKGGGGVG
+777 NDGTQLNFKGGGGVG

-816 KTLKRGTL
+816 KTVKTGTIV
-824 ADKPALNDAVSVGN
+824 DRPALNDAVSVGN
-838 DGNYLYA
+838 DGSYLYA
-845 RINVGA
+845 RIPVGA
-851 YRTKQSTGYPEIRF
+851 YRAKQATGYPEIRF
-865 PNSDAIANIP
+865 PNSDAIENIP
-875 GGNNGAWSG
+875 GGDNGAWSG

-889 NVTVPKGYHNG
+889 NVTIPKGYHNG

-933 GKVGVAGG
+933 GKV
-941 NRGNWNGTYSG
+941 S
-952 SDVAIPQGYH
+952 
-962 AGGGKVGVA
+962 
-971 GGNRGNWNGTY
+971 
-982 SGSDVAIPQGYHAGG
+982 
-997 GKVGVSGGNKGAWGS
+997 VSGGNKGAWGS

-1041 FHPINRTVGWGS
+1041 FHPIDRTVGWGS
-1053 GIRFTGEDATPG
+1053 GVRFTGEDATPG

-1101 FNKNYESPYND
+1101 FNKNYDSPYND

>member
-76 VVPPSDVLEDRI
+76 VVSPSDVLEDRI

-106 KIITGT
+106 KIIAGT

-124 TLDIHQYALAY
+124 NLDIHQYALAY

-174 VAQWKSQWND
+174 IAQWKSQWSD

-200 DNAWLAWFT
+200 DNAWTTWFT
-209 QQQSKWEDILADRAE
+209 QQQSKWEDILADRTE

-247 YTNWKSSALAAYNQW
+247 YTNWKSSALASYNQW

-312 GKVKMTADIDSGD
+312 GKVKMTADIASGD

-348 GDPSPDNIR
+348 GDPSPNNIR
-357 MIDGVGMY
+357 MIDGIGMY
-365 DQCIVLDGS
+365 DKTVVLDGS
-374 SDEGWGVDANGV
+374 AGWKAYSQTPGLYYSDIPIEVEVIDGSLVKTNSKKYAHYYAMSS
-386 FVLRGIQGETLDYVS
+386 LKQGEFDIQRPPGYTRICVRVDTNS
-401 QTSNSA
+401 TSAQVAKDHFNS
-407 ICYARSN
+407 R
-414 SFKASSV
+414 
-421 SDCYFKTTRGTFT
+421 
-434 FPVAPEQLGRVF
+434 
-446 VYNKGETLSEFKSH
+446 
-460 LSSHPLIIWYR
+460 PLTVWIR

-490 GTQSP
+490 GTESP

-529 ASDET
+529 TEKWSKSSNVTNAY
-534 WKAFEN
+534 F
-540 YPGVFYHDFS
+540 
-550 PQADNAYYIK
+550 ADNVLPVIA
-560 TNSKKYNPSTD
+560 NSPISGVAPLDECKAIASHTLAYNPLTAWDNLLVNQFSV
-571 ISTLKIGEFTTQ
+571 SGRQIGVRVPEFDTAEEF
-583 KPGNATRFI
+583 KEW
-592 LRYNSLSTNPQ
+592 LSTNPLT
-603 DIKFYLSAYPLIVFY
+603 IFY
-618 RSAEY
+618 RSVNY
-623 TEEADIPVALEH
+623 TPEADIPVAIE
-635 HKHYMQIVQNVREE
+635 KHTGNYLVFDGTETVTV
-649 ATNEGKDRFRYSL
+649 ATSG
-662 AVPSAVNADASNRT
+662 PNAP
-676 ALSSHYSLVAQGG
+676 
-689 TFRKITG
+689 
-696 FSIVENRIWIYN
+696 
-708 NGETAEE
+708 
-715 FNVYLQEQINAG
+715 YLQIESVADGHNASHRLVSSVAPFVYEYSGAGAFADYGKIIFGRAWCQSNGFAGAETTVKDFKSFLTAQYSAG
-727 TPVQVVYELASAVTY
+727 TPVQVLYELASAATY

-755 GTEDFVTALSG
+755 GTEDFVTALAG
-766 EPVTDKWLTFT
+766 EKVAGKWLTFT

-816 KTLKRGTL
+816 KTLKTGTL

-865 PNSDAIANIP
+865 PNSDAIENIP
-875 GGNNGAWSG
+875 GGDNGAWSG

-889 NVTVPKGYHNG
+889 NVTIPQGYHNG

-933 GKVGVAGG
+933 GKVSVA
-941 NRGNWNGTYSG
+941 
-952 SDVAIPQGYH
+952 
-962 AGGGKVGVA
+962 
-971 GGNRGNWNGTY
+971 
-982 SGSDVAIPQGYHAGG
+982 
-997 GKVGVSGGNKGAWGS
+997 GGNKGAWGS

-1041 FHPINRTVGWGS
+1041 FHPIDRTVGWGS
-1053 GIRFTGEDATPG
+1053 GVRFTGEDATPG

-1101 FNKNYESPYND
+1101 FNKNYGSPYND

-1131 QVSVDYNAGNG
+1131 QVSVDYQAGNG

>member
-76 VVPPSDVLEDRI
+76 VVSPSDVLEDRI

-124 TLDIHQYALAY
+124 NLDIHQYALAY

-150 ENAVGMG
+150 ENAVGLG

-174 VAQWKSQWND
+174 IAQWKSQWSD

-200 DNAWLAWFT
+200 DNAWTTWFT
-209 QQQSKWEDILADRAE
+209 QQQSKWEDILTERTE
-224 EWEEIKDTVDS
+224 EWEDIKDTVDS

-247 YTNWKSSALAAYNQW
+247 YTNWKASALAAYNQW

-312 GKVKMTADIDSGD
+312 GKVKMTADIASGD
-325 KVVISS
+325 KVGISS
-331 APKEKV
+331 APKEKI
-337 TVEGATSQPGS
+337 TVNGATSQPGS

-365 DQCIVLDGS
+365 DKMVILDGS
-374 SDEGWGVDANGV
+374 SLHPFIGRPNVFYHDLSTAVASAGADSSKSNWAKYAGDNVNAGTLLNKEYTVQSTAAVGSAAKKLVVKLTECADTDAAKSY
-386 FVLRGIQGETLDYVS
+386 L
-401 QTSNSA
+401 SA
-407 ICYARSN
+407 
-414 SFKASSV
+414 
-421 SDCYFKTTRGTFT
+421 
-434 FPVAPEQLGRVF
+434 
-446 VYNKGETLSEFKSH
+446 
-460 LSSHPLIIWYR
+460 HPLIVWYR

-490 GTQSP
+490 GTESP

-518 SGCDQMVVLEG
+518 SGFDQMVVLDGSGDEG
-529 ASDET
+529 WQLSGTSSGQTPFFIIDALSSNTGVPKLISDSY
-534 WKAFEN
+534 AFSERLN
-540 YPGVFYHDFS
+540 QSNNIQGIGGWDSLLYLRDSSIQTVQALRAALSAHPLTVFYKS
-550 PQADNAYYIK
+550 VN
-560 TNSKKYNPSTD
+560 
-571 ISTLKIGEFTTQ
+571 
-583 KPGNATRFI
+583 
-592 LRYNSLSTNPQ
+592 
-603 DIKFYLSAYPLIVFY
+603 
-618 RSAEY
+618 Y
-623 TEEADIPVALEH
+623 TPEADIAVALEKRMNGYAVFDGTEKWQWDPSPGRAYLSQAYTD
-635 HKHYMQIVQNVREE
+635 HKKSTPSQCSHYVGISGQVPTAGQTTINDAGSLIVWDSDWTSVSD
-649 ATNEGKDRFRYSL
+649 ATNYF
-662 AVPSAVNADASNRT
+662 
-676 ALSSHYSLVAQGG
+676 SSQH
-689 TFRKITG
+689 T
-696 FSIVENRIWIYN
+696 
-708 NGETAEE
+708 
-715 FNVYLQEQINAG
+715 AG
-727 TPVQVVYELASAVTY
+727 TPVQVVYELASATTY
-742 AHPIQTESLPAYY
+742 AHPIQAESLPAYY
-755 GTEDFVTALSG
+755 GTEDFVTALAG
-766 EPVTDKWLTFT
+766 EDVTGKWLTFT
-777 NDGAQLNFKGGGGVG
+777 NDGTQLNFKGGGGVG

-816 KTLKRGTL
+816 KTLKTGTL

-838 DGNYLYA
+838 DGNYLYV

-865 PNSDAIANIP
+865 PNSDAIENIP
-875 GGNNGAWSG
+875 GGDNGAWS
-884 TYSGS
+884 
-889 NVTVPKGYHNG
+889 
-900 NGSVGV
+900 
-906 AGGNRGNW
+906 
-914 NGTYSGSDV
+914 
-923 AIPQG
+923 
-928 YHAGG
+928 
-933 GKVGVAGG
+933 
-941 NRGNWNGTYSG
+941 
-952 SDVAIPQGYH
+952 
-962 AGGGKVGVA
+962 
-971 GGNRGNWNGTY
+971 GTY

-1053 GIRFTGEDATPG
+1053 GVRFTGEDATPG

-1092 NGSEIHSTT
+1092 NGSEIHATT
-1101 FNKNYESPYND
+1101 FNKNYDSPYND
-1112 DVPNGYINVEFSGS
+1112 DAPNGYINVEFSGS

-1131 QVSVDYNAGNG
+1131 QVVVDYQAGNG

>member
-76 VVPPSDVLEDRI
+76 VVSPSDVLEDRI

-112 PAEHPTKPALTN
+112 PAEKPTKPALTN

-150 ENAVGMG
+150 ENAVGLG

-174 VAQWKSQWND
+174 IAQWKSQWSD

-200 DNAWLAWFT
+200 DNAWTTWFT
-209 QQQSKWEDILADRAE
+209 QQQSKWEDILADRTE

-312 GKVKMTADIDSGD
+312 GKVKMTADIASGD

-331 APKEKV
+331 APKEKI

-357 MIDGVGMY
+357 MIDGIGMY
-365 DQCIVLDGS
+365 DKMVVLDGS
-374 SDEGWGVDANGV
+374 EVWTRNDGWANKSLFVGFGALSVDSDVPVDAYGV
-386 FVLRGIQGETLDYVS
+386 KATAK
-401 QTSNSA
+401 SA
-407 ICYARSN
+407 SLEVESAAELSA
-414 SFKASSV
+414 SASSKQGFALTGRAVYVAV
-421 SDCYFKTTRGTFT
+421 SGITSASDLKFY
-434 FPVAPEQLGRVF
+434 
-446 VYNKGETLSEFKSH
+446 

-471 SVDFYKCKGPF
+471 SVDFYKSKGPF

-490 GTQSP
+490 GTESP

-518 SGCDQMVVLEG
+518 SGFDQMAIVDGSEDWKRDDGWNNKSLFAANEAISVSSDVPLGDYSAVATAKSASLEIG
-529 ASDET
+529 SANKLAAST
-534 WKAFEN
+534 SGK
-540 YPGVFYHDFS
+540 PGFALGGRRVYVS
-550 PQADNAYYIK
+550 
-560 TNSKKYNPSTD
+560 
-571 ISTLKIGEFTTQ
+571 ISGITSATTLK
-583 KPGNATRFI
+583 
-592 LRYNSLSTNPQ
+592 S
-603 DIKFYLSAYPLIVFY
+603 YLSAHPLIIFY
-618 RSAEY
+618 KSVDYAP
-623 TEEADIPVALEH
+623 EADIAVALESC
-635 HKHYMQIVQNVREE
+635 KSFYKTFDGTEDFTLAYSGEE
-649 ATNEGKDRFRYSL
+649 ANEYDLVLSGAGTILITSSDDNASCSHFKKSNFIADGNWQASSMYNDVTIQFFRSKTDCPD
-662 AVPSAVNADASNRT
+662 VGSFKR
-676 ALSSHYSLVAQGG
+676 
-689 TFRKITG
+689 
-696 FSIVENRIWIYN
+696 W
-708 NGETAEE
+708 
-715 FNVYLQEQINAG
+715 LQEEYENG
-727 TPVQVVYELASAVTY
+727 TPVQCVMNRRTTVTY

-755 GTEDFVTALSG
+755 GTEDFVTALAG

-805 VVQGKTFYSKD
+805 VVQGRTFYSKD
-816 KTLKRGTL
+816 KTLKTG
-824 ADKPALNDAVSVGN
+824 ALTEKSALTDAVSVGN
-838 DGNYLYA
+838 DGSYLYA
-845 RINVGA
+845 RIPVGA
-851 YRTKQSTGYPEIRF
+851 YRAKQATGYPEIRF
-865 PNSDAIANIP
+865 PNSEAIKNIP
-875 GGNNGAWSG
+875 GGDNGAWSG

-889 NVTVPKGYHNG
+889 NVTIPKGYHNG

-933 GKVGVAGG
+933 GKVSVAGG
-941 NRGNWNGTYSG
+941 NR
-952 SDVAIPQGYH
+952 
-962 AGGGKVGVA
+962 
-971 GGNRGNWNGTY
+971 
-982 SGSDVAIPQGYHAGG
+982 
-997 GKVGVSGGNKGAWGS
+997 GAWGS

-1053 GIRFTGEDATPG
+1053 GVRFTGEDATPG

-1101 FNKNYESPYND
+1101 FNKNYDSPYND

-1131 QVSVDYNAGNG
+1131 QVSVDYNAGKG

>member
-112 PAEHPTKPALTN
+112 PAETPAKPALTN
-124 TLDIHQYALAY
+124 NLDIHQYALAY

-150 ENAVGMG
+150 ENAVGLG

-174 VAQWKSQWND
+174 IAQWKSQWSD

-200 DNAWLAWFT
+200 DNAWTTWFT
-209 QQQSKWEDILADRAE
+209 QQQSKWEDILADRTE
-224 EWEEIKDTVDS
+224 EWEEIKDTIDS

-262 LDQIKGTLDDDAATQ
+262 LDQIKGTLDDDVATQ

-312 GKVKMTADIDSGD
+312 GKVKMTADIASGD

-331 APKEKV
+331 APKEKI

-357 MIDGVGMY
+357 MIDGIGMY
-365 DQCIVLDGS
+365 DQCLVLDGS
-374 SDEGWGVDANGV
+374 ADWRAFSQAPGVYFADIPIEIKTVNGSIAKMNSKKYAHYVLMYNLKQGEFDVQHPTGYTRICVRVDAN
-386 FVLRGIQGETLDYVS
+386 S
-401 QTSNSA
+401 TSVQAAKDHFNS
-407 ICYARSN
+407 R
-414 SFKASSV
+414 
-421 SDCYFKTTRGTFT
+421 
-434 FPVAPEQLGRVF
+434 
-446 VYNKGETLSEFKSH
+446 
-460 LSSHPLIIWYR
+460 PLTVWIR

-490 GTQSP
+490 GTESP

-504 APLFDGD
+504 AQLFDGD
-511 SLEIGGL
+511 SLEIGGP
-518 SGCDQMVVLEG
+518 SGFDQMVVLDGTESWVLEETVNFRRYRLWDVAPFVRSGVQYSSWMIANSEVNSQTNGVGFNIFGTRTEG
-529 ASDET
+529 HVAIYIGAAEAEDVNDL
-534 WKAFEN
+534 KAKLAA
-540 YPGVFYHDFS
+540 H
-550 PQADNAYYIK
+550 
-560 TNSKKYNPSTD
+560 
-571 ISTLKIGEFTTQ
+571 
-583 KPGNATRFI
+583 
-592 LRYNSLSTNPQ
+592 
-603 DIKFYLSAYPLIVFY
+603 PLIVFY
-618 RSAEY
+618 KSVNY
-623 TEEADIPVALEH
+623 TPEADIAVALEKRVNGYAVFDGEEDGWVASRNDGYSRLIIPDAKADVADSEDISSQFTFAPVDTFPSKESGFTYSRATAH
-635 HKHYMQIVQNVREE
+635 QILLKNGTDFNSVSNVKTFLQNQ
-649 ATNEGKDRFRYSL
+649 YS
-662 AVPSAVNADASNRT
+662 
-676 ALSSHYSLVAQGG
+676 
-689 TFRKITG
+689 
-696 FSIVENRIWIYN
+696 
-708 NGETAEE
+708 
-715 FNVYLQEQINAG
+715 AG
-727 TPVQVVYELASAVTY
+727 TPVQVVYELASAATY
-742 AHPIQTESLPAYY
+742 AHPIQSESLPAYY
-755 GTEDFVTALSG
+755 GTEDFVTALAG

-777 NDGAQLNFKGGGGVG
+777 NDGTQLNFKGGGGVG

-816 KTLKRGTL
+816 KTLKTGAL

-865 PNSDAIANIP
+865 PNSDAIENIP

-889 NVTVPKGYHNG
+889 NVTIPKGYHNG

-923 AIPQG
+923 TIPQG

-933 GKVGVAGG
+933 GKVGVA
-941 NRGNWNGTYSG
+941 
-952 SDVAIPQGYH
+952 
-962 AGGGKVGVA
+962 
-971 GGNRGNWNGTY
+971 
-982 SGSDVAIPQGYHAGG
+982 
-997 GKVGVSGGNKGAWGS
+997 GGNKGAWGS

-1020 TIPKGYHNG
+1020 TIPRGYHNG

-1041 FHPINRTVGWGS
+1041 FHPIDRTVGWGS
-1053 GIRFTGEDATPG
+1053 GVRFTGEDATPG

-1131 QVSVDYNAGNG
+1131 QVSVDYQAGNG

>member
-106 KIITGT
+106 KIISGT

-124 TLDIHQYALAY
+124 NLDIHQYALAY

-150 ENAVGMG
+150 ENAIGLS

-200 DNAWLAWFT
+200 DNAWTTWFT

-224 EWEEIKDTVDS
+224 EWEDIKDTVDS

-247 YTNWKSSALAAYNQW
+247 YTNWKASALAAYNQW

-291 ISTYQHVKSGTEH
+291 ISTYQHVKSGIEH

-312 GKVKMTADIDSGD
+312 GKVKMTADISSGD

-331 APKEKV
+331 APKEKI

-365 DQCIVLDGS
+365 DQCVVLDGS
-374 SDEGWGVDANGV
+374 SDERWESFQSLSDV
-386 FVLRGIQGETLDYVS
+386 FFCDLVPKYG
-401 QTSNSA
+401 
-407 ICYARSN
+407 
-414 SFKASSV
+414 
-421 SDCYFKTTRGTFT
+421 
-434 FPVAPEQLGRVF
+434 
-446 VYNKGETLSEFKSH
+446 LSEGNHSGIKVNRLKYKRS
-460 LSSHPLIIWYR
+460 LSALSEDEFCFQSSSITTPALRFIIRVNGAGTNVQTVRNALGKAPLTVWYR
-471 SVDFYKCKGPF
+471 SVDYYKSKGPF

-490 GTQSP
+490 GTESP
-495 YKAIGIELN
+495 YKAIGVELN

-511 SLEIGGL
+511 SLKVGGK
-518 SGCDQMVVLEG
+518 SGFDKMVVLDGSDDEG
-529 ASDET
+529 WTESGTHEGFYFAASATKNAASPIADDVGGPDEEYGAAASHT
-534 WKAFEN
+534 FNYLPLTYWGQLQGGHNFSVNGTQFGCN
-540 YPGVFYHDFS
+540 YPEAG
-550 PQADNAYYIK
+550 
-560 TNSKKYNPSTD
+560 
-571 ISTLKIGEFTTQ
+571 TLVEF
-583 KPGNATRFI
+583 K
-592 LRYNSLSTNPQ
+592 S
-603 DIKFYLSAYPLIVFY
+603 YLQQHPLTVFY
-618 RSAEY
+618 RSTEY
-623 TEEADIPVALEH
+623 TKDKDIPVAIE
-635 HKHYMQIVQNVREE
+635 KHTGNYLIFDGTETVT
-649 ATNEGKDRFRYSL
+649 AITSG
-662 AVPSAVNADASNRT
+662 SNT
-676 ALSSHYSLVAQGG
+676 P
-689 TFRKITG
+689 
-696 FSIVENRIWIYN
+696 
-708 NGETAEE
+708 
-715 FNVYLQEQINAG
+715 YLQIAGVADNHNASHRLVSSVAPFSYSYGGAGAFSDYGNIVFGKAWCQSNGFANTETMVEDFKSFLTAQYSAG
-727 TPVQVVYELASAVTY
+727 TPVQVVYELASAAAY

-755 GTEDFVTALSG
+755 GTEDFVTALAG

-777 NDGAQLNFKGGGGVG
+777 NDGTQLNFKGGGGVG

-816 KTLKRGTL
+816 KTLKTGTL

-845 RINVGA
+845 RIPVGA
-851 YRTKQSTGYPEIRF
+851 YRAKQSTGYPEIRF
-865 PNSDAIANIP
+865 PNSDAIENIP
-875 GGNNGAWSG
+875 GGDNGAWSG

-889 NVTVPKGYHNG
+889 NVTVPQGYHNG

-923 AIPQG
+923 AIPKG

-933 GKVGVAGG
+933 GKVSVA
-941 NRGNWNGTYSG
+941 
-952 SDVAIPQGYH
+952 
-962 AGGGKVGVA
+962 
-971 GGNRGNWNGTY
+971 
-982 SGSDVAIPQGYHAGG
+982 
-997 GKVGVSGGNKGAWGS
+997 GGNKGAWGS
-1012 TINPGGSV
+1012 TIDPGGSV

-1029 SGVVKANGNSIN
+1029 SGKVAAN
-1041 FHPINRTVGWGS
+1041 PGS
-1053 GIRFTGEDATPG
+1053 
-1065 ASGKMRFVLKYWCRT
+1065 
-1080 EYNVNG
+1080 
-1086 YIKVLR
+1086 
-1092 NGSEIHSTT
+1092 
-1101 FNKNYESPYND
+1101 
-1112 DVPNGYINVEFSGS
+1112 FSGS
-1126 GTYQI
+1126 KSDNDSTGSVGQFFSEGDRYSTKATGTTTVTLSGRRITVHTRVDMYGTYQA
-1131 QVSVDYNAGNG
+1131 VWNESFTDKHLSAADYD
-1142 EIKMGGA
+1142 IILD
-1149 FIGY
+1149 F

>member
-76 VVPPSDVLEDRI
+76 VVSPSDVLEDRI
-88 DVVVLE
+88 DAVVLE

-106 KIITGT
+106 KIISGT
-112 PAEHPTKPALTN
+112 PAEKPTKPALTN
-124 TLDIHQYALAY
+124 NLDIHQYALAY

-150 ENAVGMG
+150 ENAIGLG

-200 DNAWLAWFT
+200 DNAWTTWFT
-209 QQQSKWEDILADRAE
+209 QQQSNWEDILVDRTE

-235 EWASQQGSINSD
+235 EWAAQQGSINSD
-247 YTNWKSSALAAYNQW
+247 YTNWKQTALAAYNQW

-312 GKVKMTADIDSGD
+312 GKVKMTADIASGD

-331 APKEKV
+331 APKEKI
-337 TVEGATSQPGS
+337 TVEGDTSQPGS

-357 MIDGVGMY
+357 MISGVGAY
-365 DQCIVLDGS
+365 DRCVVFDGS
-374 SDEGWGVDANGV
+374 NDEHYW
-386 FVLRGIQGETLDYVS
+386 F
-401 QTSNSA
+401 
-407 ICYARSN
+407 
-414 SFKASSV
+414 V
-421 SDCYFKTTRGTFT
+421 SDDSTRPYYAVDLPASYPTADWRTT
-434 FPVAPEQLGRVF
+434 
-446 VYNKGETLSEFKSH
+446 
-460 LSSHPLIIWYR
+460 HPLSNWAKYYGSGTPYDVMQNFSFQPNTPGIGSRRIFIKMSAKYSTISELRTYLAENPLILWYQ
-471 SVDFYKCKGPF
+471 SVNYAKSTGPF

-490 GTQSP
+490 GTESP

-518 SGCDQMVVLEG
+518 SGFDKMLVLDGKEEKWRLSSGDGAPGRTYVVLDLDVDG
-529 ASDET
+529 SVT
-534 WKAFEN
+534 S
-540 YPGVFYHDFS
+540 GMSV
-550 PQADNAYYIK
+550 
-560 TNSKKYNPSTD
+560 
-571 ISTLKIGEFTTQ
+571 
-583 KPGNATRFI
+583 
-592 LRYNSLSTNPQ
+592 STNASWSRNVSADWASLTSPDGKTYFVRNDGNKTTFCTRYDSGKRALQ
-603 DIKFYLSAYPLIVFY
+603 SYLSSHPLIVFY
-618 RSAEY
+618 KSVNY
-623 TEEADIPVALEH
+623 TPEADIAVALESH
-635 HKHYMQIVQNVREE
+635 ARGYAVFDGDSDYTYRWDTEGAVGRGSANSLMSRGATWTPFPISSHFIGAAVQNSNSV
-649 ATNEGKDRFRYSL
+649 EGIGLHNDYAFFRDPSEFSDLTTFKQFLSAQYS
-662 AVPSAVNADASNRT
+662 
-676 ALSSHYSLVAQGG
+676 
-689 TFRKITG
+689 
-696 FSIVENRIWIYN
+696 
-708 NGETAEE
+708 
-715 FNVYLQEQINAG
+715 AG

-742 AHPIQTESLPAYY
+742 AHPIQAELLPAYY
-755 GTEDFVTALSG
+755 GTEDFVTALAG

-777 NDGAQLNFKGGGGVG
+777 NDGTQLNFKGGGGVG

-816 KTLKRGTL
+816 KTLKTGTL

-875 GGNNGAWSG
+875 GGDNGDWSG

-906 AGGNRGNW
+906 A
-914 NGTYSGSDV
+914 
-923 AIPQG
+923 
-928 YHAGG
+928 
-933 GKVGVAGG
+933 
-941 NRGNWNGTYSG
+941 
-952 SDVAIPQGYH
+952 
-962 AGGGKVGVA
+962 
-971 GGNRGNWNGTY
+971 
-982 SGSDVAIPQGYHAGG
+982 
-997 GKVGVSGGNKGAWGS
+997 GGNKGAWGS

-1041 FHPINRTVGWGS
+1041 FHPIDRTVGWIS
-1053 GIRFTGEDATPG
+1053 GVPFTGEDATPG

-1101 FNKNYESPYND
+1101 FNKNYDSPYND

>member
-76 VVPPSDVLEDRI
+76 VVSPSDVLEDRI
-88 DVVVLE
+88 DAVVLE

-112 PAEHPTKPALTN
+112 PAQTPTKPALTN
-124 TLDIHQYALAY
+124 NLDIHQYALAY

-150 ENAVGMG
+150 ENAVGLS

-174 VAQWKSQWND
+174 VAQWKSQWSD

-235 EWASQQGSINSD
+235 EWAAQQGSINSD

-312 GKVKMTADIDSGD
+312 GKVKMTADITSGD

-331 APKEKV
+331 APKEKI

-357 MIDGVGMY
+357 MIDGIGMY
-365 DQCIVLDGS
+365 DQCVVLDGS
-374 SDEGWGVDANGV
+374 SDETWKAFEGYPGV
-386 FVLRGIQGETLDYVS
+386 FYHDFPPQADNTNYIKTNSKKYNPSTDVSTLKIDEFTTQNPENATRFILRY
-401 QTSNSA
+401 N
-407 ICYARSN
+407 
-414 SFKASSV
+414 SV
-421 SDCYFKTTRGTFT
+421 STNPQDI
-434 FPVAPEQLGRVF
+434 
-446 VYNKGETLSEFKSH
+446 KSY
-460 LSSHPLIIWYR
+460 LASHPLIVWYR
-471 SVDFYKCKGPF
+471 SVDFYKSKGPF

-490 GTQSP
+490 GTESP

-511 SLEIGGL
+511 SLEVGGK
-518 SGCDQMVVLEG
+518 SGFDKMVVVDGSKNFGTTPSSSGGNRLMLTQYIPRSDVQPPSSSSMPG
-529 ASDET
+529 GVASSRYPTRLASDTYNDIVGISVEGSDSFSGGMFLFDPILQT
-534 WKAFEN
+534 NEAAKAYFQSH
-540 YPGVFYHDFS
+540 PLVVFYKS
-550 PQADNAYYIK
+550 VNYY
-560 TNSKKYNPSTD
+560 P
-571 ISTLKIGEFTTQ
+571 
-583 KPGNATRFI
+583 
-592 LRYNSLSTNPQ
+592 
-603 DIKFYLSAYPLIVFY
+603 
-618 RSAEY
+618 
-623 TEEADIPVALEH
+623 EADIAVALEKRVNGYAVFDGTEKWQWDSSAEWPYLGQAYTD
-635 HKHYMQIVQNVREE
+635 HKKS
-649 ATNEGKDRFRYSL
+649 T
-662 AVPSAVNADASNRT
+662 PSQC
-676 ALSSHYSLVAQGG
+676 SHYVGISGQVPTAGQTTINEAGSLIVADSDW
-689 TFRKITG
+689 TSVSNATDY
-696 FSIVENRIWIYN
+696 FSSQYS
-708 NGETAEE
+708 
-715 FNVYLQEQINAG
+715 AG
-727 TPVQVVYELASAVTY
+727 TPVQVVYELASAATY

-755 GTEDFVTALSG
+755 GTEDFVTALAG
-766 EPVTDKWLTFT
+766 EPVTGKWLTFT
-777 NDGAQLNFKGGGGVG
+777 NDGTQLNFKGGGGVG

-851 YRTKQSTGYPEIRF
+851 YRAKQATGYPEIRF
-865 PNSDAIANIP
+865 PNSDAIENIP
-875 GGNNGAWSG
+875 GGDNGAWSG

-889 NVTVPKGYHNG
+889 NVTIPKGYHNG

-923 AIPQG
+923 
-928 YHAGG
+928 
-933 GKVGVAGG
+933 
-941 NRGNWNGTYSG
+941 T
-952 SDVAIPQGYH
+952 IPQGYH

-1041 FHPINRTVGWGS
+1041 FHPIDRAVGWGS
-1053 GIRFTGEDATPG
+1053 GVRFTGEDATPG

-1101 FNKNYESPYND
+1101 FNKNYDSPYND

>member
-76 VVPPSDVLEDRI
+76 VVSPSDVLEDRI
-88 DVVVLE
+88 DAVVLE

-112 PAEHPTKPALTN
+112 PAEKPTKPALTN
-124 TLDIHQYALAY
+124 NLDIHQYALAY

-150 ENAVGMG
+150 ENAVGLG

-174 VAQWKSQWND
+174 IAQWKSQWSD

-200 DNAWLAWFT
+200 DNAWTTWFT
-209 QQQSKWEDILADRAE
+209 QQQSKWEDILTERTE

-312 GKVKMTADIDSGD
+312 GKVKMTADIASGD

-365 DQCIVLDGS
+365 DQCIVITGDGIIWHPADRYNAYAAYPIDSPLKLNPGDPQKSSYLHSVSTIGS
-374 SDEGWGVDANGV
+374 SNDVGFAVGN
-386 FVLRGIQGETLDYVS
+386 TVS
-401 QTSNSA
+401 NHKEVWF
-407 ICYARSN
+407 R
-414 SFKASSV
+414 
-421 SDCYFKTTRGTFT
+421 
-434 FPVAPEQLGRVF
+434 
-446 VYNKGETLSEFKSH
+446 
-460 LSSHPLIIWYR
+460 LSSDVPQTEEAYKAYVQAHPLIVWYR

-490 GTQSP
+490 GTESP

-518 SGCDQMVVLEG
+518 SGFDKMVVVDG
-529 ASDET
+529 SSDEDLEIKSGSDGHADYAICHNVLDSRQSIPVVT
-534 WKAFEN
+534 WGSYLKKINTVVRSSDFGFVIN
-540 YPGVFYHDFS
+540 PNIPSIFFRISGVPATVTDYR
-550 PQADNAYYIK
+550 AYLQ
-560 TNSKKYNPSTD
+560 SH
-571 ISTLKIGEFTTQ
+571 
-583 KPGNATRFI
+583 
-592 LRYNSLSTNPQ
+592 
-603 DIKFYLSAYPLIVFY
+603 PLIVFY
-618 RSAEY
+618 KSVNY
-623 TEEADIPVALEH
+623 TPEDDIAVALEKRVNGYAVFNGGDDTSYWWDTSGSNGRAIADLPFAGKASPNWQPYPVSSH
-635 HKHYMQIVQNVREE
+635 FVGNVIQNSD
-649 ATNEGKDRFRYSL
+649 TNEGVGVYGAIAYFRDGDVISSL
-662 AVPSAVNADASNRT
+662 AT
-676 ALSSHYSLVAQGG
+676 FKEFLSDQYS
-689 TFRKITG
+689 
-696 FSIVENRIWIYN
+696 
-708 NGETAEE
+708 
-715 FNVYLQEQINAG
+715 AG
-727 TPVQVVYELASAVTY
+727 TPVQVVYELASAATY
-742 AHPIQTESLPAYY
+742 AHPIQAESLPAYY
-755 GTEDFVTALSG
+755 GTEDFVTALAG

-777 NDGAQLNFKGGGGVG
+777 NDGTQLNFKGGGGVG

-816 KTLKRGTL
+816 KTLKTGTIV
-824 ADKPALNDAVSVGN
+824 DRPALNDAVSVGN
-838 DGNYLYA
+838 DGSYIYY
-845 RINVGA
+845 RINQGA
-851 YRTKQSTGYPEIRF
+851 YRTNQAIGYPEIRAS
-865 PNSDAIANIP
+865 NDSVISNIP

-889 NVTVPKGYHNG
+889 NVTIPQGYHSG
-900 NGSVGV
+900 GGSVSV

-914 NGTYSGSDV
+914 GT
-923 AIPQG
+923 
-928 YHAGG
+928 
-933 GKVGVAGG
+933 
-941 NRGNWNGTYSG
+941 
-952 SDVAIPQGYH
+952 
-962 AGGGKVGVA
+962 
-971 GGNRGNWNGTY
+971 
-982 SGSDVAIPQGYHAGG
+982 
-997 GKVGVSGGNKGAWGS
+997 

-1020 TIPKGYHNG
+1020 TIPQGYHAG
-1029 SGVVKANGNSIN
+1029 GGVVRSNGGGSWPLRHMGFDGNN
-1041 FHPINRTVGWGS
+1041 QLGTYTVGAPDGEGTYVWVFEGIVSWGNDNS
-1053 GIRFTGEDATPG
+1053 GLEFHFFENNFGPVYGERNSHIT
-1065 ASGKMRFVLKYWCRT
+1065 SGKNHFT
-1080 EYNVNG
+1080 
-1086 YIKVLR
+1086 
-1092 NGSEIHSTT
+1092 
-1101 FNKNYESPYND
+1101 
-1112 DVPNGYINVEFSGS
+1112 S
-1126 GTYQI
+1126 GTTV
-1131 QVSVDYNAGNG
+1131 QVRYW
-1142 EIKMGGA
+1142 GGFA
-1149 FIGY
+1149 DLWYIRIA